1 MCWRIPK
8 RVQLIAFRSDL
19 LRLLLKIQTFVL
31 STCPTQTQQINSM
44 RSGASSVGYSVVSL
58 SPYVISQGLQLEQ
71 EFWSNLTEITILCL
85 NITRFCK
92 IKLPVRFH
100 QSKFPRFCFVF
111 CFVLF
116 FKTYGRRRKQKLKLH
131 VAPLRFELDLSD
143 YETDALPTALRR
155 QLYRPLFNKIYQ
167 LYCKKKLSESQ
178 CLKRRWNCGLIRV

>member
-8 RVQLIAFRSDL
+8 TCSADCIQIRSPEAAVKNPDL
-19 LRLLLKIQTFVL
+19 SCL
-31 STCPTQTQQINSM
+31 SCPTQTQQINSM

-116 FKTYGRRRKQKLKLH
+116 FKTYGRRRKQKTKTTRC
-131 VAPLRFELDLSD
+131 PLWGSNSGPSD
-143 YETDALPTALRR
+143 YETDALPTVLMCIQIQPRNAALKTR
-155 QLYRPLFNKIYQ
+155 Y
-167 LYCKKKLSESQ
+167 
-178 CLKRRWNCGLIRV
+178 